1 MRNLVLALAAAGA
14 LSGAAMLS
22 APALATPIGSLG
34 ALNAAA
40 ATLSDVEQAAVV
52 CNRWRC
58 WHVYGGPGF
67 YGPRWHEGWHE
78 GWHRRWR

>member
-1 MRNLVLALAAAGA
+1 MRKLVLALAAAGT

-22 APALATPIGSLG
+22 VPALAAPISNIG

-40 ATLSDVEQAAVV
+40 ATLSDVEQAGVV

-58 WHVYGGPGF
+58 WHTYYYAPRPLY
-67 YGPRWHEGWHE
+67 YGPRPAWGWRR
-78 GWHRRWR
+78 WHRY